1 MKSKLTFLFLFM
13 YISSFD
19 SPILK
24 SLWLRFLQHRYI
36 KILKRRG
43 VLFQPL
49 FYFQSLVLV
58 NIFTLKFP
66 FSYFVVKCTTFIYK
80 YNHIYSYFRYT
91 LSFQKTTKIEYQ
103 HDIFQGE
110 HQCRNKTTNRIMSQC
125 NARSYISSL

>member
-1 MKSKLTFLFLFM
+1 M
-13 YISSFD
+13 YFIGRFAHST
-19 SPILK
+19 I
-24 SLWLRFLQHRYI
+24 WLRFLQHRYI

-49 FYFQSLVLV
+49 FYFLTFGLSEYFHVEIPFF
-58 NIFTLKFP
+58 IFC
-66 FSYFVVKCTTFIYK
+66 VKCTTFIYK